1 MAENG
6 VSEQESLTINQE
18 KFIEALLA
26 GAQLTVAASSSHI
39 SYRTAQRWWKLPH
52 VQAAYKAAQR
62 QLFDQALTG
71 LMQKVDKAIETLDRN
86 MTGEE
91 VSASTQVRAAQ
102 IVLEQAI
109 AVHKMSELE
118 ARLAELEARL
128 VSDEQP

>member
-18 KFIEALLA
+18 KFIEAHLA
-26 GAQLTVAASSSHI
+26 GAQLTVAAETAHI

-91 VSASTQVRAAQ
+91 ASASTQVRAAQ

-109 AVHKMSELE
+109 SVYKMGDLE

-128 VSDEQP
+128 AGGER